1 MTLFKDK
8 HRVETT
14 RLAGWDYRSAGYYFV
29 TICTHDRA
37 CYLGEI
43 RDGAMLLSHQGKV
56 VAGEWQQTGKL
67 RGNVILDEWVI
78 MPNHFHAIIAITA
91 NVAPC
96 LDSKNNNPKTETCQ
110 RHVSTGGGDVSVETS
125 PVARLDFTSPVARL
139 GVTGL
144 KSGSLG
150 AIINQFKSVCTK
162 RIRAAGHD
170 FGWQARYY
178 EQIIRDE
185 KSLHDIREYI
195 VNNPLKWEK
204 DNDHPGQL
212 QFTEPHTQPG
222 RRLPPLPGSLKIPVV
237 STET

>member
-8 HRVETT
+8 YRVETT

-29 TICTHDRA
+29 TICTHERA

-43 RDGAMLLSHQGKV
+43 SDGAMLLSHQGEI
-56 VAGEWQQTGKL
+56 VAEEWQQTGIL
-67 RGNVILDEWVI
+67 RGNVTLDEWVI

-91 NVAPC
+91 DVA
-96 LDSKNNNPKTETCQ
+96 LHIDSKIDNPKTETCQ
-110 RHVSTGGGDVSVETS
+110 RHVSTVGVDVVSVETS
-125 PVARLDFTSPVARL
+125 PVARLDSTLRL
-139 GVTGL
+139 GVSGL

-170 FGWQARYY
+170 FGWQTRYY
-178 EQIIRDE
+178 DQIIRDE

-195 VNNPLKWEK
+195 VNNPLKWEMDK
-204 DNDHPGQL
+204 NHP
-212 QFTEPHTQPG
+212 
-222 RRLPPLPGSLKIPVV
+222 KYM
-237 STET
+237 

>member
-8 HRVETT
+8 YRVETT

-43 RDGAMLLSHQGKV
+43 RDGTMLLSHQGEI
-56 VAGEWQQTGKL
+56 VAEEWRQTGIL

-91 NVAPC
+91 DFAPC
-96 LDSKNNNPKTETCQ
+96 LDVKPPLVC
-110 RHVSTGGGDVSVETS
+110 
-125 PVARLDFTSPVARL
+125 L

-162 RIRAAGHD
+162 QIRAAGHD

-185 KSLHDIREYI
+185 KSLHGIREYI
-195 VNNPLKWEK
+195 VNNPLKWETDK
-204 DNDHPGQL
+204 DHSDEQRKL
-212 QFTEPHTQPG
+212 QFTSPHKQPG
-222 RRLPPLPGSLKIPVV
+222 RHLPPLPGNLNIPVV
-237 STET
+237 SAET